1 MSDDPHSATPS
12 EPAPGADSEAS
23 AAVPGTGPPERL
35 APVAGTERINSLDV
49 VRGFALLG
57 ILVMN
62 IQAFSMVGAAYMNP
76 TAYGDL
82 TGANYWVWYVSHL
95 FFDQKFMTLFSAL
108 FGAGIVLM
116 WQRAEAKGRSATGL
130 HYRRTFW
137 LMVFGFVHAYGVWA
151 GDILFVYS
159 VCALWVFWLKRR
171 SPKALIIIGAI
182 VLMVSP
188 VLMVAGG
195 LSVPQWPQE
204 AVDEMMVGWQPTP
217 EYIAEEVANYRGGWT
232 DQARSR
238 VRAAVGMHT
247 GAFIFWA
254 FWRASGL
261 MIIGMALFKIGF
273 FSAELSDRVYKR
285 CIGISFLGLPIL
297 AYSVY
302 QNFASGWGIERFF
315 FSMSY
320 NYFASLLVSLG
331 YASAIMLICKHGLLT
346 KVTSALA
353 NVGRMA
359 LSNYLLH
366 TIICTTIFY
375 GHGFGYFGQVS
386 RVGQILIVSG
396 VWAFQIPFSVWWM
409 GRLRFGPFEWLWRT
423 LAYMKLQPMRR

>member
-1 MSDDPHSATPS
+1 MIN
-12 EPAPGADSEAS
+12 G
-23 AAVPGTGPPERL
+23 G
-35 APVAGTERINSLDV
+35 PVALLHTPVDDTERINSLDV
-49 VRGFALLG
+49 LRGFALLG

-95 FFDQKFMTLFSAL
+95 LFDQKFMALFSAL

-116 WQRAEAKGRSATGL
+116 WRRAEAKSRRATGL

-137 LMVFGFVHAYGVWA
+137 LMVFGLVHAYGVWA

-159 VCALWVFWLKRR
+159 LCGLWVFWLKRR

-188 VLMVAGG
+188 VLMMTAG
-195 LSVPQWPQE
+195 LSVQWWPQE
-204 AVDEMMVGWQPTP
+204 DVEQMMVGWQPTP
-217 EYIAEEVANYRGGWT
+217 EQVAEEVANYQGGWS
-232 DQARSR
+232 DQGRSR
-238 VRAAVGMHT
+238 VKAAVGMHT
-247 GAFIFWA
+247 ETFIFFIFW
-254 FWRASGL
+254 RVSGL

-273 FSAELSDRVYKR
+273 FSAELSDRIYKR

-297 AYSVY
+297 VYSVH
-302 QNFASGWGIERFF
+302 QNFASAWSIERFF
-315 FSMSY
+315 FSQVY

-331 YASAIMLICKHGLLT
+331 YASAIMLIYKHGLLT
-346 KVTSALA
+346 KVTSRLA

-359 LSNYLLH
+359 LTNYLLH
-366 TIICTTIFY
+366 TIIATTIFY
-375 GHGFGYFGQVS
+375 GHGLGYFGQVS
-386 RVGQILIVSG
+386 RAGQILIVCG
-396 VWAFQIPFSVWWM
+396 IWAFQIPFSAWWLK
-409 GRLRFGPFEWLWRT
+409 RFQFGPFEWLWRS
-423 LAYMKLQPMRR
+423 LSYMKQQPLMR

>member
-1 MSDDPHSATPS
+1 MIN
-12 EPAPGADSEAS
+12 G
-23 AAVPGTGPPERL
+23 G
-35 APVAGTERINSLDV
+35 PVALLHTPVDDTERINSLDV
-49 VRGFALLG
+49 LRGFALLG

-95 FFDQKFMTLFSAL
+95 LFDQKFMALFSAL

-116 WQRAEAKGRSATGL
+116 WRRAEAKSRRATGL

-137 LMVFGFVHAYGVWA
+137 LMVFGLVHAYGVWA

-159 VCALWVFWLKRR
+159 LCALWVFWLKRR

-188 VLMVAGG
+188 VLMMTAG
-195 LSVPQWPQE
+195 LSVQWWPQE
-204 AVDEMMVGWQPTP
+204 DVEQMMVGWQPTP
-217 EYIAEEVANYRGGWT
+217 EQIAEEVANYQGGWS
-232 DQARSR
+232 DQGRSR
-238 VRAAVGMHT
+238 VKVAVGT
-247 GAFIFWA
+247 PTEAFIYWT

-261 MIIGMALFKIGF
+261 MIVGMALFKIGF
-273 FSAELSDRVYKR
+273 FSAELSDRIYKR

-297 AYSVY
+297 VYSVH
-302 QNFASGWGIERFF
+302 QNFASAWSIERFF
-315 FSMSY
+315 FSQVY

-331 YASAIMLICKHGLLT
+331 YASAIMLIYKHGLLT
-346 KVTSALA
+346 KVTSRLA

-359 LSNYLLH
+359 LTNYLLH
-366 TIICTTIFY
+366 TIIATTIFY
-375 GHGFGYFGQVS
+375 GHGLGYFGQVS
-386 RVGQILIVSG
+386 RAGQILIVCG
-396 VWAFQIPFSVWWM
+396 IWAFQIPFSAWWLK
-409 GRLRFGPFEWLWRT
+409 RFRFGPFEWLWRT
-423 LAYMKLQPMRR
+423 LSYMKQQPLVR

>member
-1 MSDDPHSATPS
+1 MIN
-12 EPAPGADSEAS
+12 G
-23 AAVPGTGPPERL
+23 G
-35 APVAGTERINSLDV
+35 PVALLHTPVDDTERINSLDV
-49 VRGFALLG
+49 LRGFALLG

-95 FFDQKFMTLFSAL
+95 LFDQKFMALFSAL

-116 WQRAEAKGRSATGL
+116 WRRAEAKSRRATGL

-137 LMVFGFVHAYGVWA
+137 LMVFGLVHAYGVWA

-159 VCALWVFWLKRR
+159 LCALWVFWLKRR

-188 VLMVAGG
+188 VLMMTAG
-195 LSVPQWPQE
+195 LSVPWWPQE
-204 AVDEMMVGWQPTP
+204 DVEQMMVGWQPTP
-217 EYIAEEVANYRGGWT
+217 EQIAEEVANYQGGWS
-232 DQARSR
+232 DQGRSR
-238 VRAAVGMHT
+238 VKVAVGTHT
-247 GAFIFWA
+247 EAFIYWA

-261 MIIGMALFKIGF
+261 MIVGMALFKIGF
-273 FSAELSDRVYKR
+273 FSAELSDQIYKR

-297 AYSVY
+297 VYSVH
-302 QNFASGWGIERFF
+302 QNFASAWSIERFF
-315 FSMSY
+315 FSQVY

-331 YASAIMLICKHGLLT
+331 YASAIMLICKYGLLT
-346 KVTSALA
+346 KVTSGLA

-359 LSNYLLH
+359 LTNYLLH
-366 TIICTTIFY
+366 TIIATTIFY
-375 GHGFGYFGQVS
+375 GHGLGYFGQVS
-386 RVGQILIVSG
+386 RAGQILIVCG
-396 VWAFQIPFSVWWM
+396 IWAFQIPFSAWWLK
-409 GRLRFGPFEWLWRT
+409 RFRFGPFEWLWRT
-423 LAYMKLQPMRR
+423 LSYMKQQPLMR